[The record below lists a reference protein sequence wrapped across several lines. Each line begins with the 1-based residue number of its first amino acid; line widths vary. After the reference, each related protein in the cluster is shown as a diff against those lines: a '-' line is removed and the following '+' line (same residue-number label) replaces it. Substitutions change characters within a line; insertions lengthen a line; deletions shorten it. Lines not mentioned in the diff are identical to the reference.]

1 MIKADAL
8 KPIQKTGL
16 PIDKDVPLPPDE
28 PRREPK
34 YPFAKMEVGDSF
46 YAYGVTRGSLTS
58 AAKYAGA
65 KLGFTFI
72 CRADGEDGARCW
84 RTE

>member
-1 MIKADAL
+1 MIKPESL
-8 KPIQKTGL
+8 KPIPKTGI
-16 PIDKDVPLPPDE
+16 PIDKSVPLPPE
-28 PRREPK
+28 EVKREDK
-34 YPFAKMEVGDSF
+34 YPFKKMEVGDSF

-58 AAKYAGA
+58 AAKYAGI

-72 CRADGEDGARCW
+72 CRAEGDRGARCW